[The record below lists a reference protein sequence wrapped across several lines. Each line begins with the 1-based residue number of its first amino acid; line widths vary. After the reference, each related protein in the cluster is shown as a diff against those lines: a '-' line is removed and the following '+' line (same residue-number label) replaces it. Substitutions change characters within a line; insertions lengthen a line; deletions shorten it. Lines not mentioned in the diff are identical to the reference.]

1 MGGRDGY
8 LLAMEIDERSAVELV
23 DSRRVNDRLVRAGSD
38 GPFSGDNCFVVSQL
52 GFGVVVLKVHSG
64 VALPLIEEVG
74 IGPKYRPSNDAGS
87 LLFIRNMLLFA
98 MMVQP
103 CQTGSER
110 PHASLVRAFPINTPS
125 TKTRRPK
132 RQMVWRGIAATCL
145 MSGVPWGSNLLSAKI
160 RAQGSGGTAMTMSF
174 TRNVW
179 TLRTL

>member
-52 GFGVVVLKVHSG
+52 GFGAVVLKVHSS

-74 IGPKYRPSNDAGS
+74 TGPKYRPSNDAGS

-110 PHASLVRAFPINTPS
+110 CFYV
-125 TKTRRPK
+125 
-132 RQMVWRGIAATCL
+132 VDY
-145 MSGVPWGSNLLSAKI
+145 V
-160 RAQGSGGTAMTMSF
+160 
-174 TRNVW
+174 
-179 TLRTL
+179 